1 MPFTCFFISSSLFAT
16 IQIKVLQQQLKTLSE
31 YSSDIARMDER
42 LNLLIRTQQN
52 IIKYV
57 KELENLVAYCC
68 LAEWLPF
75 GIMIVIL
82 LFFLSTVREHI
93 INFFKKFT
101 KKNILGPCWFRS
113 IFHRIQLFVL
123 DFVTITTLVLALE

>member
-16 IQIKVLQQQLKTLSE
+16 IQIKVLHRQLRTLRE
-31 YSSDIARMDER
+31 YSPDMKRLDER

-57 KELENLVAYCC
+57 EELENLVAYCC

-75 GIMIVIL
+75 GVMIVIL
-82 LFFLSTVREHI
+82 LFFLSTVSC
-93 INFFKKFT
+93 T
-101 KKNILGPCWFRS
+101 KDSCRFLQTVF
-113 IFHRIQLFVL
+113 
-123 DFVTITTLVLALE
+123 